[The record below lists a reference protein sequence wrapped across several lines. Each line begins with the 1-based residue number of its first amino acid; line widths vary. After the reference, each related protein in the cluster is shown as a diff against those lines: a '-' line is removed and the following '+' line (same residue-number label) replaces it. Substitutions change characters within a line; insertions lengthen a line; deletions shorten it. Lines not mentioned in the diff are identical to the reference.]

1 MAFIISDG
9 GEIVPYFSDCSLLME
24 KSGVFVPSLQPQLMR
39 FDSPFFLLH
48 TIDTIELEVKVTF
61 SGFGF
66 LGQTLFL
73 YSAVDLFQIVFDFS
87 FHFLRLLIMIM
98 CPVF

>member
-9 GEIVPYFSDCSLLME
+9 GDIVPNFSDCSLLME
-24 KSGVFVPSLQPQLMR
+24 KGGVFVPSLQPQLTR

-48 TIDTIELEVKVTF
+48 TIGTIELEVKITF

-73 YSAVDLFQIVFDFS
+73 YSVVDLLQFVFYFCFDF
-87 FHFLRLLIMIM
+87 LQLLIVIS